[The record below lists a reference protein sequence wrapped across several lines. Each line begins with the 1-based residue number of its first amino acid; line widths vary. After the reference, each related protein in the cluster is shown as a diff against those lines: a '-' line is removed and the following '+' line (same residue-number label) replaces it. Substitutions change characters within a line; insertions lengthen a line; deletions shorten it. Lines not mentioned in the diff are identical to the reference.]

1 MSITCY
7 SKMVRRLII
16 CLSFYERLAHTRWGL
31 DPRIYTLSYTR
42 SRSAFLF
49 TSILAASAL
58 FWPSTGALSKRL
70 SNHAKTL
77 ANQVIPHRYKSTE
90 IVLAFLLNV
99 PWMFPGS
106 HSTNDETAAYISMA
120 NTIAIDLSLH
130 KVLVL
135 PKMLGPGSNMTVARG
150 ECLDPKTA
158 LAIDGFPD
166 VDPLSERGI
175 LLLRGRERCWISL
188 FVLERG

>member
-1 MSITCY
+1 M
-7 SKMVRRLII
+7 
-16 CLSFYERLAHTRWGL
+16 
-31 DPRIYTLSYTR
+31 
-42 SRSAFLF
+42 
-49 TSILAASAL
+49 AASAL
-58 FWPSTGALSKRL
+58 FWPTGGALSRRL

-77 ANQVIPHRYKSTE
+77 AHKVIPCRYKSVE
-90 IVLAFLLNV
+90 IVLAFLINV

-106 HSTNDETAAYISMA
+106 HSTNDETAVYVSMA

-130 KVLVL
+130 KVLIS
-135 PKMLGPGSNMTVARG
+135 PEILGPNPGMSVARG
-150 ECLDPKTA
+150 ECLDPRTA

-166 VDPLSERGI
+166 VDPASERGI